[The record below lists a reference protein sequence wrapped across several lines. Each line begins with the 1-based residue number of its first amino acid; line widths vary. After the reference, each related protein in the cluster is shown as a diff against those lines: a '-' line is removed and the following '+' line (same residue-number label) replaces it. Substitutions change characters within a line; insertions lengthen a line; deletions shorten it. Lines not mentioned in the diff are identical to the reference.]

1 MDYLREY
8 LNDKKTLTGIQ
19 AGFALNAGKLLAQ
32 YDRTLRSLPKD
43 QQYDATLTI
52 SVLQAVAANC
62 VELLDSYEKFKP
74 TRDDLNVPLLDIPQ
88 RFGIGLSIVKHTYYQ
103 EMTYAKVIRCIRH
116 SLSHPNYLGET
127 SYPMTGFRSV
137 PDKNGEIVAYLFIHS
152 PLVKL
157 VKNVW
162 KPKMFSEKDIGKQ
175 ISKYSIEGGSIGL
188 TSKARGELF
197 EITLRGMPYVPRVEL
212 EIPLATLKVFTREL
226 CNYLAQPVID
236 KAGTKWD
243 CKTVHALVA

>member
-1 MDYLREY
+1 
-8 LNDKKTLTGIQ
+8 
-19 AGFALNAGKLLAQ
+19 
-32 YDRTLRSLPKD
+32 
-43 QQYDATLTI
+43 
-52 SVLQAVAANC
+52 
-62 VELLDSYEKFKP
+62 
-74 TRDDLNVPLLDIPQ
+74 
-88 RFGIGLSIVKHTYYQ
+88 
-103 EMTYAKVIRCIRH
+103 
-116 SLSHPNYLGET
+116 
-127 SYPMTGFRSV
+127 
-137 PDKNGEIVAYLFIHS
+137 
-152 PLVKL
+152 
-157 VKNVW
+157 
-162 KPKMFSEKDIGKQ
+162 MFSEKDIGKQ